1 MGLEVLALPSICLF
15 RAVVSENLFAESVN
29 STARMSQ
36 WQSFFLLENKAF
48 ASSLLG
54 GQRLSLQ
61 WPVEEGMQLNG
72 A

>member
-1 MGLEVLALPSICLF
+1 MLPSICLF